1 MYAQFFGAEGVHV
14 KESWKVRSVEKY
26 KSSSQHNLPYLK
38 YSTVQALRNRKQSL
52 TFDCFSSTLPYTH
65 TYCPQ
70 SNDLGPYMS
79 PPSRQLVRRLPTRSA
94 IRLTSTIVDILLRL
108 VRSDLFDPSKLV
120 LDLALLNAFE
130 LSEKLDDSGPGLVAS
145 TLVLEG
151 VVFGLHGDALDG
163 HECCCCACCG
173 DFGEGSDF
181 FVFDL

>member
-1 MYAQFFGAEGVHV
+1 MSKKVGRYDLSKSTKVHH
-14 KESWKVRSVEKY
+14 STIYLTLGKY
-26 KSSSQHNLPYLK
+26 
-38 YSTVQALRNRKQSL
+38 TVQALRNRNQSL

-65 TYCPQ
+65 TYLFPQ
-70 SNDLGPYMS
+70 SNDLAPYMS
-79 PPSRQLVRRLPTRSA
+79 LLSRQLVRRLLTRSA
-94 IRLTSTIVDILLRL
+94 IRLTSAIVDILLRL

-163 HECCCCACCG
+163 DECCCCACCG

>member
-1 MYAQFFGAEGVHV
+1 M
-14 KESWKVRSVEKY
+14 
-26 KSSSQHNLPYLK
+26 
-38 YSTVQALRNRKQSL
+38 SL
-52 TFDCFSSTLPYTH
+52 L
-65 TYCPQ
+65 
-70 SNDLGPYMS
+70 
-79 PPSRQLVRRLPTRSA
+79 SRQLIRRLPTRSA

-163 HECCCCACCG
+163 DECCCCACCG